1 MDIIAAISTA
11 PAVAAIGVL
20 RLSGAGA
27 FAVAD
32 TVFRPLDGRPL
43 SARIGTAMENTGS
56 RKGITMTKPSVTVIR
71 PLYLYRFQ
79 KKRSMMRQER

>member
-1 MDIIAAISTA
+1 MVFLRVQSTRRSDRFWHLAKICRVWGQGPQTQSPGGEPPVLKKKGETTMDIIAAISTA

-32 TVFRPLDGRPL
+32 TR
-43 SARIGTAMENTGS
+43 
-56 RKGITMTKPSVTVIR
+56 PSVAAV
-71 PLYLYRFQ
+71 
-79 KKRSMMRQER
+79 